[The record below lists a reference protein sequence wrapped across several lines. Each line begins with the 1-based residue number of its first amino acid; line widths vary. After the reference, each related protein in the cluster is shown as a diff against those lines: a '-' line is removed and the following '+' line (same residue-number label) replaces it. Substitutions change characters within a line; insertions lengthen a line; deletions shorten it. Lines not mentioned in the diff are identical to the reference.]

1 MMVIS
6 GLFEFSMRRSLF
18 AVVLALTVSA
28 CDRGE
33 RPSLAI
39 GSAAPDFTLPGVDGK
54 SHSLGDYASSRVLAI
69 VFTCN
74 TCPASQLY
82 ESRISKL
89 HEDYRGKG
97 VTVLAINPNKPAA
110 MRLADLGYTD
120 VGESLEDMKVRAA
133 HRHIEYPYLSD
144 GETQAV
150 SKAFGAVTTPHIFVF
165 DQARKLQYEGRIDDN
180 VREERVSARDAR
192 NAIDALLSAGS
203 VPAAHTRVAG
213 CPIKGLTSYA
223 PDPELAK
230 FESAPVT
237 VDLIG
242 ADDLS
247 RLRRNGTGK
256 LVMVNFWAT
265 WCAPCASE
273 FPDLETTYRIYKARN
288 LEFVAVSVNDPA
300 ERPAVLAF
308 LQSHHAS
315 HPNRL
320 FATSDVYGLQA
331 AFDPKMPAPVP
342 FTLLLAPN
350 GDVLYQ
356 ELGELTILKLRR
368 AILANLPDDE
378 KYPGQQAY
386 WSQPD

>member
-1 MMVIS
+1 
-6 GLFEFSMRRSLF
+6 MRRLLF
-18 AVVLALTVSA
+18 AVVLGLTVSA

-54 SHSLGDYASSRVLAI
+54 SHSLGDYTSSRVLAI

-89 HEDYRGKG
+89 HEDYRAKG

-110 MRLADLGYTD
+110 MRLADLAYTD

-133 HRHIEYPYLSD
+133 HRHVEYPYLSD
-144 GETQAV
+144 GETQSV
-150 SKAFGAVTTPHIFVF
+150 SKAFGVVTTPHIFVF
-165 DQARKLQYEGRIDDN
+165 DQARKLQYEGRIDDH
-180 VREERVSARDAR
+180 VREEKVSARDAR
-192 NAIDALLSAGS
+192 NAIDALLSDRS

-213 CPIKGLTSYA
+213 CPIKGLTSSA

-273 FPDLETTYRIYKARN
+273 FPDLETTYRMYKARN

-350 GDVLYQ
+350 GDVVYQ
-356 ELGELTILKLRR
+356 ELGELTIPKLRR

-378 KYPGQQAY
+378 KYPDQQTY
-386 WSQPD
+386 WSQPDR